1 MGKARFWILVMGF
14 WLLLSACG
22 ASGGEEKQSA
32 AALLQAEYQS
42 LPGCSMTAKVRC
54 EQAEETAEY
63 TLRCDWKNDGTARV
77 TIVEPEELEGISASF
92 SGGSM
97 TLLYEDVSLAAGTV
111 SAEELSPAQVLPL
124 VVQAIREGYI
134 LEKGTDKV
142 DGVPCLRLVFDTTG
156 EQGGKIYTHVWFAE
170 NHLPVYA
177 EVEAEQRLLFTVDF
191 TGFSAAPAEEI
202 AAESETG

>member
-1 MGKARFWILVMGF
+1 MSRRRKRR
-14 WLLLSACG
+14 STPSG
-22 ASGGEEKQSA
+22 ATG
-32 AALLQAEYQS
+32 
-42 LPGCSMTAKVRC
+42 
-54 EQAEETAEY
+54 
-63 TLRCDWKNDGTARV
+63 KNDGTARV

-170 NHLPVYA
+170 KPPAGVC
-177 EVEAEQRLLFTVDF
+177 R
-191 TGFSAAPAEEI
+191 GRSGAAPAVHCGFHGI
-202 AAESETG
+202 FRCTGGGERRGKAKPDKKERRGAGNSPRRVFCAKNYCAGSPRRGVFRKRSVRSPARSASK